1 VTLCLQPPE
10 KVVCITSGVL
20 VNPITIMTK
29 SDAFQSCENS
39 CMWAIVLM
47 KKDSY
52 ASMASS
58 QLKTKKNQIIVHFEY
73 FENKT
78 NTFHC
83 L

>member
-1 VTLCLQPPE
+1 
-10 KVVCITSGVL
+10 
-20 VNPITIMTK
+20 
-29 SDAFQSCENS
+29 
-39 CMWAIVLM
+39 MWAIVLM